1 MSAAEAEA
9 EGAGEP
15 AARSEDEEEM
25 FAEEGE
31 PPRGEEGG
39 DASWSSDSDEDA
51 FNTSGTADP
60 PAFTGW
66 REQADRA
73 RQEREEAA
81 MQDAQARA
89 VHKEPLSERALADAA
104 ARMHASHG
112 DRAAKLEA
120 KRAALEAK
128 RKEEAERSKG
138 KKAAWGGKGGL
149 VSRLYQPPARAA
161 RTNTRSVHATS
172 GGAFE
177 RRFDEIGS

>member
-15 AARSEDEEEM
+15 VDEEEM

-39 DASWSSDSDEDA
+39 DASWSSEDEEA

-120 KRAALEAK
+120 NGRTQARCRVQLQGPDGNCGCH
-128 RKEEAERSKG
+128 RGAED
-138 KKAAWGGKGGL
+138 A
-149 VSRLYQPPARAA
+149 
-161 RTNTRSVHATS
+161 
-172 GGAFE
+172 
-177 RRFDEIGS
+177 